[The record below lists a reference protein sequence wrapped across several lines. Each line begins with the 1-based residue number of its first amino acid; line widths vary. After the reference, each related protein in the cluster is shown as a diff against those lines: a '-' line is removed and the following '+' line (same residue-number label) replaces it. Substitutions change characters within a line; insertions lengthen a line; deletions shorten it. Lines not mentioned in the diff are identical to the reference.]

1 MEVFSTYIFIQR
13 SKLKKPK
20 SPGNKL
26 SKGLGINRKKTSKY
40 DIESNI
46 QNMILKVIYKDLRE
60 YNREEI

>member
-1 MEVFSTYIFIQR
+1 MLWVKRDGEMEVFSTYIFIQR

-46 QNMILKVIYKDLRE
+46 QRSKRVQ
-60 YNREEI
+60 

>member
-1 MEVFSTYIFIQR
+1 MLWVKRDGEMEVFSTYIFIQR

-26 SKGLGINRKKTSKY
+26 SKGLGINRRKTSKY

-46 QNMILKVIYKDLRE
+46 QRSKRVR
-60 YNREEI
+60 

>member
-1 MEVFSTYIFIQR
+1 MLWVKRDGEMEVFSTYIFIQR

-40 DIESNI
+40 DIESNT
-46 QNMILKVIYKDLRE
+46 QRSKRVQ
-60 YNREEI
+60 